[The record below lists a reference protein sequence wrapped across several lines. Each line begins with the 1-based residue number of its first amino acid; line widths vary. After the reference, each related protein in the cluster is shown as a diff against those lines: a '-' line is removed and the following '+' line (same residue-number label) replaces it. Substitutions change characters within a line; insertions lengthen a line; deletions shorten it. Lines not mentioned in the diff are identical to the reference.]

1 MAGWG
6 LMNRYFLVLDSK
18 NRLVC
23 KKKLAREENA
33 ESLFQEYQKLDY
45 RTYLLEGST
54 FSDAAAAKGLTVSK
68 ETAFFIKRD
77 LKEILYFTDKRIK
90 EFLGEPDQI
99 QKVKGSSDKWM
110 HLYSKTRVE
119 AVIAS
124 AEFKAHAERVKTG
137 REERRE
143 SRAVNRVFNESDES
157 EFRTSWKDG
166 LARDK
171 LKQLVKRL
179 RKDWDLNEYKDFFPF
194 AREMKRKHIFLVG
207 PTNSGKSYRGFNE
220 LATGN
225 SGVYLAPLRLLALEG
240 QEEVEKRGKEC
251 SLLTGEEMELKD
263 GATFVASTIEMA
275 NLERPIDCALVDEV
289 QLILDRNRGWAWTQA
304 IVGIPANRI
313 IMTGSEECIPT
324 LKRLIEDY
332 LGEELEII
340 RLERIGKLEVLK
352 KPMGNLKNLE
362 PGTAVIAFSRRGV
375 LALKKELEDV
385 GKRVSVLYGNL
396 SPGVRREEAK
406 RFRSGETDILVATD
420 CIGMGLNLP
429 IKTVVFSE
437 TTKFDGK
444 EMRELSIQEVKQIAG
459 RAGRYGKFECGYV
472 GVMNPRCHTLV
483 NENIRVQPLPILDS
497 CFVRPTQSQLEVLCD
512 QLGGPNIKNAISL
525 FSQLSQANSTIACSD
540 LSEMI
545 GLAERIEMIEP
556 LSRLS
561 FKDKYLFI
569 CAPVSVTDT
578 IIQEYINWLVSYS
591 KDMPVELNDGKY
603 RNYISQGSTTEDS
616 ILNDAEIC
624 VKVLTLYH
632 WLARKRPE
640 HFPSLEKCEDL
651 REQINTFIEN
661 SLKRRG
667 LHRKCTQCKRKLS
680 LHHSFKIC
688 NDCYRS
694 GKRSY
699 SWAGNRSSS
708 QR

>member
-1 MAGWG
+1 
-6 LMNRYFLVLDSK
+6 MNRYFLVLDSK

-23 KKKLAREENA
+23 KKKLKPSDHPDN
-33 ESLFQEYQKLDY
+33 LVQEYKKLDY
-45 RTYLLEGST
+45 QTYLIEGST
-54 FSDAAAAKGLTVSK
+54 FSAALLERDLILSK
-68 ETAFFIKRD
+68 ESAFYLKRD
-77 LKEILYFTDKRIK
+77 LKEKFYFTDKRIK
-90 EFLGEPDQI
+90 EFLGDPDQVE
-99 QKVKGSSDKWM
+99 KVKGSSDKVM

-119 AVIAS
+119 AIV
-124 AEFKAHAERVKTG
+124 EDPKFKAYADRVKSG
-137 REERRE
+137 REERIEQRFE
-143 SRAVNRVFNESDES
+143 IKKRPEIERS
-157 EFRTSWKDG
+157 EFRTSWKEG

-171 LKQLVKRL
+171 LKQLVRKL
-179 RKDWDLNEYKDFFPF
+179 RKDWDLNEYKDFFPA
-194 AREMKRKHIFLVG
+194 AREMNRKHIFLVG

-220 LATGN
+220 LATGS

-251 SLLTGEEMELKD
+251 SLLTGEEMELKE
-263 GATFVASTIEMA
+263 GASFVASTIEMA
-275 NLERPIDCALVDEV
+275 NLEKPIDCALVDEV

-304 IVGIPANRI
+304 IVGIPAQRI

-340 RLERIGKLEVLK
+340 KLDRIGKLDVLK
-352 KPMGNLKNLE
+352 KPVGNLKSLE
-362 PGTAVIAFSRRGV
+362 PGTAMIAFSRRGV

-406 RFRSGETDILVATD
+406 RFRSGETEILVATD

-429 IKTVVFSE
+429 IKTVIFSE

-444 EMRELSIQEVKQIAG
+444 EMRELTIQEVKQIAG

-472 GVMNPRCHTLV
+472 GVVNPRSLTLV
-483 NENIRVQPLPILDS
+483 SENVRVQALPVLDS
-497 CFVRPTQSQLEVLCD
+497 CFVRPTQTQLEVLCD
-512 QLGGPNIKNAISL
+512 QLGGQNIKNAISL

-545 GLAERIEMIEP
+545 SLAERIEMIGP
-556 LSRLS
+556 LSELP
-561 FKDKYLFI
+561 FKDKYLFT
-569 CAPVSVTDT
+569 CAPVSVTDAV
-578 IIQEYINWLVSYS
+578 IHEYLDWLVSYS
-591 KDMPVELNDGKY
+591 KKIPVDLSEGKY
-603 RNYISQGSTTEDS
+603 RNYINQGSTTEDR

-632 WLARKRPE
+632 WLARKRSE
-640 HFPSLEKCEDL
+640 FFPGLEKCEEL

-667 LHRKCTQCKRKLS
+667 LHRKCPQCQKKLS
-680 LHHSFKIC
+680 LHHSFKVC

-694 GKRSY
+694 GRGQYQSM
-699 SWAGNRSSS
+699 GNR
-708 QR
+708 QNPRG